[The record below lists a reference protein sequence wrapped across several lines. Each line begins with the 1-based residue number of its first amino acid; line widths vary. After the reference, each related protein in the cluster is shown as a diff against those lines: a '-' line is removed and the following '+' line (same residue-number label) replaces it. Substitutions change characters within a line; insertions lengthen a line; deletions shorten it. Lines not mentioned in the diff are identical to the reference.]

1 MRKGVT
7 LPLWPILMN
16 FLYWIVLLCRY
27 ISCNPE
33 SLLANA
39 VELCMPLKEGPP
51 EKVKARGGFRGTTN
65 LGHARRRVKNLP
77 ASEPFRP
84 VKSTAVDH
92 FPHTKHCEM
101 VMLFER

>member
-1 MRKGVT
+1 V
-7 LPLWPILMN
+7 PA
-16 FLYWIVLLCRY
+16 FEY

-77 ASEPFRP
+77 ASEPFHP
-84 VKSTAVDH
+84 VKSTAVDL

-101 VMLFER
+101 VVLFER